1 MFSSLSFD
9 FKNGCVTYTEGSGEK
24 VKFTDPDLKSKYRK
38 ILAASGIEDGFL
50 LEANVDWDAER
61 AVI

>member
-9 FKNGCVTYTEGSGEK
+9 FKNDCVTFTEGSDEK

-50 LEANVDWDAER
+50 PGLDSEWDLEHS
-61 AVI
+61 VI